1 MLKAKLFV
9 RKLSDA
15 QAAEID
21 EWWRGLALVDRHEL
35 CRDRG
40 RLPARVVARFVEP
53 GESTEASDD
62 FYEYLVN
69 HEIYLATARSITSA
83 PPMPRHARSSQLD
96 ASPKS
101 FAVRETKSS
110 VRCAL
115 SSTCARATT
124 WNSRSNA
131 TATPNE
137 QARGHVWSSV

>member
-69 HEIYLATARSITSA
+69 HEIYLDDGPKYHICSA
-83 PPMPRHARSSQLD
+83 HA
-96 ASPKS
+96 
-101 FAVRETKSS
+101 E
-110 VRCAL
+110 
-115 SSTCARATT
+115 ARAVLAAG
-124 WNSRSNA
+124 RI
-131 TATPNE
+131 PEEFCCPRNE
-137 QARGHVWSSV
+137 KLCPMRALLDLRPGHDVELSLERDCDSQ